1 MTVLLFIALAL
12 GAGAAIYAW
21 IFFKRYVLERQ
32 ERQRAVALFS
42 RYVPPPVVEELLA
55 RKDARLFE
63 AREYYATIL
72 SARIRNFALFS
83 ESLTPEETLRY
94 LNEFYT
100 IVGQAVQRHRGMI
113 ESLRGDTVTAVFG
126 VLVEEKF
133 QEERALR
140 AALDIMRVVNAM
152 EARWAAQ
159 GRKSISVGMGVNSGK
174 IVAGD
179 TGFQQRREF
188 AIIGNPAHIAARLE
202 AASEELNASIVASET
217 TYGAVR
223 DLFIG
228 VPTSSLPLRGLRR
241 LQNAFIIRGLTRR
254 AAEDDLLTLPSQRA
268 FKQTTVHTY
277 ETPASAGVEPD
288 AYLEPERESEPIRRD
303 GASIAPNL
311 FDERITGLPEF
322 EGGRFSLLDDDRPA
336 LPEAPVVSGTYED
349 DQGPPVQLP
358 P

>member
-1 MTVLLFIALAL
+1 MEGRCLGNYRATMALLLVIAL
-12 GAGAAIYAW
+12 GAGAGAAVYAW
-21 IFFKRYVLERQ
+21 IFFKRYVSERV

-42 RYVPPPVVEELLA
+42 RYVPEPVVDELLK

-100 IVGQAVQRHRGMI
+100 IAGQAVQRHRGMI

-140 AALDIMRVVNAM
+140 AALDIMRITKAM

-159 GRKSISVGMGVNSGK
+159 GRKAVEIGMGVHSGK

-179 TGFQQRREF
+179 TGFRERREF
-188 AIIGNPAHIAARLE
+188 AIIGNPAHVAARLE
-202 AASEELNASIVASET
+202 AASEELNASIVASES

-223 DLFIG
+223 DLFVA
-228 VPTSSLPLRGLRR
+228 VPASSLPLRGLKR
-241 LQNAFIIRGLTRR
+241 LQNAFIVRGLSRR
-254 AAEDDLLTLPSQRA
+254 ANEDDVLTMPSQRS
-268 FKQTTVHTY
+268 FRQTTVY
-277 ETPASAGVEPD
+277 AGAPEAPPAVEPD
-288 AYLEPERESEPIRRD
+288 AY
-303 GASIAPNL
+303 IAPETAPL
-311 FDERITGLPEF
+311 VDERITGLAPF
-322 EGGRFSLLDDDRPA
+322 EPARFSLLDDDAPA
-336 LPEAPVVSGTYED
+336 LPEPPAILGMYED